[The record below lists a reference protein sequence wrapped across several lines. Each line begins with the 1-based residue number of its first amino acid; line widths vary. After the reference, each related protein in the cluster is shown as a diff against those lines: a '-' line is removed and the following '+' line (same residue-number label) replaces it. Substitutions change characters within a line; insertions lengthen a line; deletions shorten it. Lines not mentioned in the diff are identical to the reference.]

1 MNGTIRKLKDGFG
14 FVAGADGIDCFFHWQ
29 MLSKFTIQ
37 FRYLKEGME
46 VTFEPEY
53 TDRGP
58 RAQNIKVKGHTIDID
73 SMRSKFVSAENPT
86 ISEKTLDEIPEISS
100 GS

>member
-1 MNGTIRKLKDGFG
+1 MNGTVRKLKDGFG
-14 FVAGADGIDCFFHWQ
+14 FIAGDDGIDCFFHWQ

-73 SMRSKFVSAENPT
+73 SMRSKFAESPT
-86 ISEKTLDEIPEISS
+86 SSDSGIIPERS
-100 GS
+100 